1 MRLLMAG
8 VALLVSTTAA
18 AQSRWT
24 LSAGPEWAG
33 NRFPDVFGARARA
46 EYDLVRPDKPL
57 RLRLELSGFWEPTQ
71 NYFGTYTLLDNGMVA
86 GSNQLIDV
94 SFGMTAALTPLP
106 RARFAPYA
114 TIGFLAQQGWNNG
127 WRSVSS
133 PQGSTYQTFSV
144 TGGQMIFP
152 VGLGIRAR
160 LADHMFQVEL
170 RRSDNRNALL
180 VGTSLPF

>member
-1 MRLLMAG
+1 
-8 VALLVSTTAA
+8 
-18 AQSRWT
+18 
-24 LSAGPEWAG
+24 
-33 NRFPDVFGARARA
+33 
-46 EYDLVRPDKPL
+46 
-57 RLRLELSGFWEPTQ
+57 
-71 NYFGTYTLLDNGMVA
+71 MVA

-133 PQGSTYQTFSV
+133 PQGTTYQTFSV
-144 TGGQMIFP
+144 TGGRMIFP

-170 RRSDNRNALL
+170 RRLENRNAVL